1 MDTIELSDFDIKPSN
16 STFGVELLM
25 NDKTKQSSGSKKDID
40 VMSDINMDDIN
51 LMEQELNDLSFTN
64 TMNVNKESEG
74 IDMNTFF
81 EGDIKNTVSFDD
93 LDTSDF
99 EKPSLGKMSAKHNSA
114 TTSTWDGFQK
124 FDDIPLHNVDK
135 AFQSQPT
142 MTKEE
147 LQKEKVAYL
156 RKLETLERKGVE
168 LSKKY
173 DMESSLNEM
182 IGEYE
187 TIMEEKSKSNSIKF
201 QGNMLM
207 AIINGLEFLNNKLDP
222 FDLKLDGWG
231 EQIGDNMNDYDDIFG
246 ELYEKYKT
254 KASMAPELKLLFQ
267 LAGSGIMIH
276 MSNTLFRS
284 AMPSMDDIMRQ
295 NPDLMKHFQSAA
307 VNSMAPKNPGFSGFV
322 NGLMGSQPNT
332 QPAPIPPPMKTQH
345 MDNTLYQS
353 RGGNNTSGNGNKIF
367 SEQTNQQPFVKTPI
381 QRPEMRGPSDISSIL
396 SNLKTKTIQ
405 VTRPP
410 NDNIPIKP
418 NTTYDFPAPNT
429 PKQNVVDLAGGNFQ
443 RSPRVSSGRA
453 YSPTNTND
461 NSVIS
466 VLDLKDLQSGDFS
479 APKRGRKK
487 KSDKSLNTVNLQI

>member
-16 STFGVELLM
+16 STYGVELLM
-25 NDKTKQSSGSKKDID
+25 NDKSKTNTGGKKSNNDI
-40 VMSDINMDDIN
+40 MSDINLDDIN
-51 LMEQELNDLSFTN
+51 ILEKELNDLSFTD
-64 TMNVNKESEG
+64 TLNVNQSSNENIG
-74 IDMNTFF
+74 IHTMF
-81 EGDIKNTVSFDD
+81 EGDIKNTVSFDNLDDDID
-93 LDTSDF
+93 LDR
-99 EKPSLGKMSAKHNSA
+99 PSLGKMSSKHNSA
-114 TTSTWDGFQK
+114 TTSTWDGYQK

-135 AFQSQPT
+135 SFQSQPS
-142 MTKEE
+142 MSKEE
-147 LQKEKVAYL
+147 LQKEKFSYL
-156 RKLETLERKGVE
+156 RKLETLEKKGVE

-187 TIMEEKSKSNSIKF
+187 TIMEEKNKSNSVKF

-207 AIINGLEFLNNKLDP
+207 AVINGIEFLNNKIDP

-246 ELYEKYKT
+246 ELYEKYKS

-295 NPDLMKHFQSAA
+295 NPDLMRHFQSAA

-322 NGLMGSQPNT
+322 NGLMGQNNT
-332 QPAPIPPPMKTQH
+332 PAPIPPSMKTQT

-353 RGGNNTSGNGNKIF
+353 RGGNNTLGNGNKIF
-367 SEQTNQQPFVKTPI
+367 SEQSNQQSQPQPFTKS
-381 QRPEMRGPSDISSIL
+381 QRPEMKGPSDISSIL

-405 VTRPP
+405 VTRQSNDIP
-410 NDNIPIKP
+410 NNSQDNSYRPSSR
-418 NTTYDFPAPNT
+418 A
-429 PKQNVVDLAGGNFQ
+429 
-443 RSPRVSSGRA
+443 SSGRA

-466 VLDLKDLQSGDFS
+466 ISDLKDLQNGNFT

-487 KSDKSLNTVNLQI
+487 KSDKSLNTVNLNI

>member
-1 MDTIELSDFDIKPSN
+1 M
-16 STFGVELLM
+16 
-25 NDKTKQSSGSKKDID
+25 SKED
-40 VMSDINMDDIN
+40 
-51 LMEQELNDLSFTN
+51 
-64 TMNVNKESEG
+64 
-74 IDMNTFF
+74 
-81 EGDIKNTVSFDD
+81 
-93 LDTSDF
+93 
-99 EKPSLGKMSAKHNSA
+99 
-114 TTSTWDGFQK
+114 
-124 FDDIPLHNVDK
+124 
-135 AFQSQPT
+135 
-142 MTKEE
+142 
-147 LQKEKVAYL
+147 LQKEKFSYL
-156 RKLETLERKGVE
+156 RKLETLERKGIE

-187 TIMEEKSKSNSIKF
+187 TIMEEKNKANSVKF

-207 AIINGLEFLNNKLDP
+207 AVINGLEFLNNKIDP

-231 EQIGDNMNDYDDIFG
+231 EQINDNMNDYDDIFG

-254 KASMAPELKLLFQ
+254 KAIMAPELKLLFQ

-295 NPDLMKHFQSAA
+295 NPDLMRHFQSAA

-322 NGLMGSQPNT
+322 NGIMGQGNNP
-332 QPAPIPPPMKTQH
+332 PPPIPPPMKTQT

-367 SEQTNQQPFVKTPI
+367 SEQTNQQSQSFTKS
-381 QRPEMRGPSDISSIL
+381 QRPEMKGPSDISSIL
-396 SNLKTKTIQ
+396 SNLKTKTIN
-405 VTRPP
+405 VTRQSNDMPP
-410 NDNIPIKP
+410 PPTNNYSNLP
-418 NTTYDFPAPNT
+418 
-429 PKQNVVDLAGGNFQ
+429 GNNSQ
-443 RSPRVSSGRA
+443 RPSSRASTGRA

-466 VLDLKDLQSGDFS
+466 ISDLKDLQNGDFS

-487 KSDKSLNTVNLQI
+487 KSDKSLNTVNINI

>member
-16 STFGVELLM
+16 STYGVELLM
-25 NDKTKQSSGSKKDID
+25 NDKSKTNSGGKRDND
-40 VMSDINMDDIN
+40 NMSDINLDDIN
-51 LMEQELNDLSFTN
+51 ILEKELNDLSFTD
-64 TMNVNKESEG
+64 TLNVNQSSNENVG
-74 IDMNTFF
+74 IHTMF
-81 EGDIKNTVSFDD
+81 EGDIKNNVSFDN
-93 LDTSDF
+93 LDDDV
-99 EKPSLGKMSAKHNSA
+99 ELDKPSLGKMSSKHNSA
-114 TTSTWDGFQK
+114 TTSTWDGYQK

-135 AFQSQPT
+135 SFQSQPS

-147 LQKEKVAYL
+147 LQKEKFSYL

-187 TIMEEKSKSNSIKF
+187 TIMEEKNKSNSVKF

-207 AIINGLEFLNNKLDP
+207 AVINGIEFLNNKIDP

-231 EQIGDNMNDYDDIFG
+231 EQISDNMNDYDDIFG
-246 ELYEKYKT
+246 ELYEKYKS

-284 AMPSMDDIMRQ
+284 AMPSMDDIMKQ
-295 NPDLMKHFQSAA
+295 NPDLMRHFQSAA

-322 NGLMGSQPNT
+322 NGLMGQNNAPPSM
-332 QPAPIPPPMKTQH
+332 PAPIKTQTT
-345 MDNTLYQS
+345 DNTLYQS

-367 SEQTNQQPFVKTPI
+367 SGQNEQTQTFTKS
-381 QRPEMRGPSDISSIL
+381 QRPEMKGPSDISSIL

-405 VTRPP
+405 VSRPTNDVP
-410 NDNIPIKP
+410 NNS
-418 NTTYDFPAPNT
+418 
-429 PKQNVVDLAGGNFQ
+429 QNYQSFLQQPSSRA
-443 RSPRVSSGRA
+443 SSGRA

-466 VLDLKDLQSGDFS
+466 ITDLKDLQNGNFS
-479 APKRGRKK
+479 APKRGRKR
-487 KSDKSLNTVNLQI
+487 KSDKSLNTVNLNI

>member
-1 MDTIELSDFDIKPSN
+1 MKYNKMDTIEISDFDIKPAS

-25 NDKTKQSSGSKKDID
+25 NDRTRTSAGNSKKDLD
-40 VMSDINMDDIN
+40 TMSDIQIDDLNI
-51 LMEQELNDLSFTN
+51 LEKELNDLSF
-64 TMNVNKESEG
+64 S
-74 IDMNTFF
+74 DMNDVNSKKDPINIQTFF
-81 EGDIKNTVSFDD
+81 ESDVKNTVSFDNFD
-93 LDTSDF
+93 ENDDT
-99 EKPSLGKMSAKHNSA
+99 PALGKMASMNSHA
-114 TTSTWDGFQK
+114 TTSTWDGYQK
-124 FDDIPLHNVDK
+124 YDDIPLHDVDK
-135 AFQSQPT
+135 TFQGQPA
-142 MTKEE
+142 MSKEE
-147 LQKEKVAYL
+147 LQKEKFSYL

-173 DMESSLNEM
+173 NMDSSLNEM

-187 TIMEEKSKSNSIKF
+187 TIVEEKNKQNSIKF

-207 AIINGLEFLNNKLDP
+207 AVINGLEFLNNKLDP
-222 FDLKLDGWG
+222 FDIKLDGWG
-231 EQIGDNMNDYDDIFG
+231 DQINDNMTDYDDIFG

-295 NPDLMKHFQSAA
+295 NPDLMRHFQSAA

-322 NGLMGSQPNT
+322 NGLMGDNNPKSSVP
-332 QPAPIPPPMKTQH
+332 PPPMRTQT

-353 RGGNNTSGNGNKIF
+353 RGGNNTSGNVNKIF
-367 SEQTNQQPFVKTPI
+367 TEQQQYDAPPQTPSYVKTP
-381 QRPEMRGPSDISSIL
+381 RPEMKGPSDISSIL

-405 VTRPP
+405 VSRTDIHKPP
-410 NDNIPIKP
+410 NNAK
-418 NTTYDFPAPNT
+418 
-429 PKQNVVDLAGGNFQ
+429 
-443 RSPRVSSGRA
+443 SSSNHRA

-466 VLDLKDLQSGDFS
+466 MSDLNDLQNGGLSL
-479 APKRGRKK
+479 PKRGRKR
-487 KSDKSLNTVNLQI
+487 KSDKALNSVNINL

>member
-16 STFGVELLM
+16 STYGVELLM
-25 NDKTKQSSGSKKDID
+25 NDKSKTNSGGKKDND
-40 VMSDINMDDIN
+40 NMSDINLDDIN
-51 LMEQELNDLSFTN
+51 ILEKELNDLSFTD
-64 TMNVNKESEG
+64 TLNVNQSSNENVG
-74 IDMNTFF
+74 IHTMF
-81 EGDIKNTVSFDD
+81 EGEIKNNVSFDNLDDDVD
-93 LDTSDF
+93 LD
-99 EKPSLGKMSAKHNSA
+99 KPSLGKMSSKHNSA
-114 TTSTWDGFQK
+114 TTSTWDGYQK

-135 AFQSQPT
+135 SFQSQPS

-147 LQKEKVAYL
+147 LQKEKFSYL

-187 TIMEEKSKSNSIKF
+187 TIMEEKNKSNSVKF

-207 AIINGLEFLNNKLDP
+207 AVINGIEFLNNKIDP

-231 EQIGDNMNDYDDIFG
+231 EQISDNMNDYDDIFG
-246 ELYEKYKT
+246 ELYEKYKS

-284 AMPSMDDIMRQ
+284 AMPSMDDIMKQ
-295 NPDLMKHFQSAA
+295 NPDLMRHFQSAA

-322 NGLMGSQPNT
+322 NGLMGQNNAPPSM
-332 QPAPIPPPMKTQH
+332 PAPIKTQT

-367 SEQTNQQPFVKTPI
+367 SEQGDQQSQTFTKS
-381 QRPEMRGPSDISSIL
+381 QRPEMKGPSDISSIL

-405 VTRPP
+405 VTRSP
-410 NDNIPIKP
+410 NDVP
-418 NTTYDFPAPNT
+418 NNPQNYQSFTW
-429 PKQNVVDLAGGNFQ
+429 KQNQGPDVRLLYF
-443 RSPRVSSGRA
+443 
-453 YSPTNTND
+453 
-461 NSVIS
+461 
-466 VLDLKDLQSGDFS
+466 
-479 APKRGRKK
+479 
-487 KSDKSLNTVNLQI
+487 

>member
-1 MDTIELSDFDIKPSN
+1 MDTIELSDFDIKPSS
-16 STFGVELLM
+16 STYGVELLM
-25 NDKTKQSSGSKKDID
+25 NDKSKTNSGGSKKDSD
-40 VMSDINMDDIN
+40 AMSDINLDDIN
-51 LMEQELNDLSFTN
+51 ILEQELNDLSFTD
-64 TMNVNKESEG
+64 TMNVNQSSNENIGIHTMFES
-74 IDMNTFF
+74 DVKNNVTF
-81 EGDIKNTVSFDD
+81 DNLDD
-93 LDTSDF
+93 DTFLD
-99 EKPSLGKMSAKHNSA
+99 KPALGKMSSKHNSA

-135 AFQSQPT
+135 SFQSQPS
-142 MTKEE
+142 MSKEE
-147 LQKEKVAYL
+147 LQKEKFSYL

-182 IGEYE
+182 MGEYE
-187 TIMEEKSKSNSIKF
+187 TIMEEKNKANSVKF

-207 AIINGLEFLNNKLDP
+207 AVINGLEFLNNKIDP

-231 EQIGDNMNDYDDIFG
+231 EQISDNMNDYDDIFG

-295 NPDLMKHFQSAA
+295 NPDLMRHFQSAA

-322 NGLMGSQPNT
+322 NGLMGQGNNP
-332 QPAPIPPPMKTQH
+332 PPPIPPPMKTQT

-353 RGGNNTSGNGNKIF
+353 RGGNNTTGNGNKIF
-367 SEQTNQQPFVKTPI
+367 SEQTSQQQPFIKS
-381 QRPEMRGPSDISSIL
+381 QRPEMKGPSDISSIL
-396 SNLKTKTIQ
+396 SNLKTKTIH
-405 VTRPP
+405 VTRQT
-410 NDNIPIKP
+410 NDNPPQSTPFMDIPGS
-418 NTTYDFPAPNT
+418 NS
-429 PKQNVVDLAGGNFQ
+429 Q
-443 RSPRVSSGRA
+443 RPSSRASSGRA

-466 VLDLKDLQSGDFS
+466 ISDLKDLQNGDLS
-479 APKRGRKK
+479 APKRGRRK
-487 KSDKSLNTVNLQI
+487 KSDKSLNTVNINI

>member
-25 NDKTKQSSGSKKDID
+25 NDKSKPGGGKGKKDSD
-40 VMSDINMDDIN
+40 AMSDINLDDIN
-51 LMEQELNDLSFTN
+51 ILEQELNDLSFTD
-64 TMNVNKESEG
+64 TLNVNNQGNENIG
-74 IDMNTFF
+74 IHTMF
-81 EGDIKNTVSFDD
+81 EGDIKNTVSFDNLDDMD
-93 LDTSDF
+93 LD
-99 EKPSLGKMSAKHNSA
+99 KPSLGKMSSKHNSA
-114 TTSTWDGFQK
+114 TTSTWDGYQK

-135 AFQSQPT
+135 SFQSQPS

-147 LQKEKVAYL
+147 LQKEKFSYL

-187 TIMEEKSKSNSIKF
+187 TIMEEKNKSNSVKF

-207 AIINGLEFLNNKLDP
+207 AVINGLEFLNNKIDP

-231 EQIGDNMNDYDDIFG
+231 EQISDNMNDYDDIFG
-246 ELYEKYKT
+246 ELYEKYKS

-276 MSNTLFRS
+276 MSNTLFKS

-295 NPDLMKHFQSAA
+295 NPDLMRHFQSAA

-322 NGLMGSQPNT
+322 NGLMGQNTSSQPSI
-332 QPAPIPPPMKTQH
+332 PAPVKTQN
-345 MDNTLYQS
+345 MDNTLYQT

-367 SEQTNQQPFVKTPI
+367 SEQTSQQSQPFVKS
-381 QRPEMRGPSDISSIL
+381 QRPEMKGPSDISSIL

-405 VTRPP
+405 VTRQT
-410 NDNIPIKP
+410 NDVPANNQSNLPFNLHQKP
-418 NTTYDFPAPNT
+418 SSRA
-429 PKQNVVDLAGGNFQ
+429 
-443 RSPRVSSGRA
+443 SSGRA

-466 VLDLKDLQSGDFS
+466 ISDLKDLQNGDLS

-487 KSDKSLNTVNLQI
+487 KSDKSLNTVNINI

>member
-1 MDTIELSDFDIKPSN
+1 MDTIELSDFDIKPST
-16 STFGVELLM
+16 STYGVELLM
-25 NDKTKQSSGSKKDID
+25 NDKSKTGSGSKKTSGDN
-40 VMSDINMDDIN
+40 MSDINLDDIN
-51 LMEQELNDLSFTN
+51 ILEKELNDLSFTD
-64 TMNVNKESEG
+64 TLNVNQSGNEDIG
-74 IDMNTFF
+74 IHTMF
-81 EGDIKNTVSFDD
+81 EGDIKNTVSFDNLDDDID
-93 LDTSDF
+93 LD
-99 EKPSLGKMSAKHNSA
+99 KPSLGRMSSKHNSA
-114 TTSTWDGFQK
+114 TTSTWDGYQK

-135 AFQSQPT
+135 SFQSQPS

-147 LQKEKVAYL
+147 LQKEKFSYL
-156 RKLETLERKGVE
+156 RKLETLEKKGVE

-187 TIMEEKSKSNSIKF
+187 TIMEEKNKSNSVKF

-207 AIINGLEFLNNKLDP
+207 AIINGIEFLNNKIDP

-231 EQIGDNMNDYDDIFG
+231 EQISDNMNDYDDIFG
-246 ELYEKYKT
+246 ELYEKYKS

-295 NPDLMKHFQSAA
+295 NPELMKHFQSAA

-322 NGLMGSQPNT
+322 NGLMGQNNT
-332 QPAPIPPPMKTQH
+332 AAPIPPPSMKTQT

-367 SEQTNQQPFVKTPI
+367 SEQSNQQSFTKS
-381 QRPEMRGPSDISSIL
+381 QRPEMKGPSDISSIL

-405 VTRPP
+405 VSRQSNDVPNNLPGDNFHRPSSR
-410 NDNIPIKP
+410 
-418 NTTYDFPAPNT
+418 A
-429 PKQNVVDLAGGNFQ
+429 
-443 RSPRVSSGRA
+443 SSGRA

-466 VLDLKDLQSGDFS
+466 ISDLKDLQNGSFS
-479 APKRGRKK
+479 APKRGRRK
-487 KSDKSLNTVNLQI
+487 KSDKSLNTVNLNI

>member
-1 MDTIELSDFDIKPSN
+1 MDTIELSDFDIKPSS
-16 STFGVELLM
+16 STYGVELLM
-25 NDKTKQSSGSKKDID
+25 NDKSKTSSSNSKKDSD
-40 VMSDINMDDIN
+40 AMSDINLDDIN
-51 LMEQELNDLSFTN
+51 VLEQELNDLSFTD
-64 TMNVNKESEG
+64 TMNVNQASNENIGIHTMFES
-74 IDMNTFF
+74 DVRN
-81 EGDIKNTVSFDD
+81 NVSFDNLDDEMD
-93 LDTSDF
+93 LD
-99 EKPSLGKMSAKHNSA
+99 KPSLGKMSSKHNSA

-135 AFQSQPT
+135 SFQSQPS

-147 LQKEKVAYL
+147 LQKEKFSYL

-187 TIMEEKSKSNSIKF
+187 TIMEEKNKANSVKF

-207 AIINGLEFLNNKLDP
+207 AVINGLEFLNNKIDP

-231 EQIGDNMNDYDDIFG
+231 EQISDNMNDYDDIFG

-295 NPDLMKHFQSAA
+295 NPDLMRHFQSAA

-322 NGLMGSQPNT
+322 NGIMGQGNNP
-332 QPAPIPPPMKTQH
+332 PPPIPPPMKTQT

-353 RGGNNTSGNGNKIF
+353 RGGNNTSANGNKIF
-367 SEQTNQQPFVKTPI
+367 SEQNNQQSQSFTKS
-381 QRPEMRGPSDISSIL
+381 QRPEMKGPSDISSIL
-396 SNLKTKTIQ
+396 SNLKTKTIN
-405 VTRPP
+405 VTRQSNDIPLPP
-410 NDNIPIKP
+410 FNNPQKP
-418 NTTYDFPAPNT
+418 SSRA
-429 PKQNVVDLAGGNFQ
+429 
-443 RSPRVSSGRA
+443 SSGRA

-466 VLDLKDLQSGDFS
+466 ISDLKDLQNGDFS

-487 KSDKSLNTVNLQI
+487 KSDKSLNTVNINI

>member
-16 STFGVELLM
+16 STYGVELLM
-25 NDKTKQSSGSKKDID
+25 NDKSKTNSGGKKDND
-40 VMSDINMDDIN
+40 NMSDINLDDIN
-51 LMEQELNDLSFTN
+51 ILEKELNDLSFTD
-64 TMNVNKESEG
+64 TLNVNQSSNENVG
-74 IDMNTFF
+74 IHTMF
-81 EGDIKNTVSFDD
+81 EGEIKNNVSFDNLDDDVD
-93 LDTSDF
+93 LD
-99 EKPSLGKMSAKHNSA
+99 KPSLGKMSSKHNSA
-114 TTSTWDGFQK
+114 TTSTWDGYQK

-135 AFQSQPT
+135 SFQSQPS

-147 LQKEKVAYL
+147 LQKEKFSYL

-187 TIMEEKSKSNSIKF
+187 TIMEEKNKSNSVKF

-207 AIINGLEFLNNKLDP
+207 AVINGIEFLNNKIDP

-231 EQIGDNMNDYDDIFG
+231 EQISDNMNDYDDIFG
-246 ELYEKYKT
+246 ELYEKYKS

-284 AMPSMDDIMRQ
+284 AMPSMDDIMKQ
-295 NPDLMKHFQSAA
+295 NPDLMRHFQSAA

-322 NGLMGSQPNT
+322 NGLMGQNNAPPSM
-332 QPAPIPPPMKTQH
+332 PAPIKTQT

-367 SEQTNQQPFVKTPI
+367 SEQGDQQSQTFTKS
-381 QRPEMRGPSDISSIL
+381 QRPEMKGPSDISSIL

-405 VTRPP
+405 VTRSP
-410 NDNIPIKP
+410 NDVP
-418 NTTYDFPAPNT
+418 NNP
-429 PKQNVVDLAGGNFQ
+429 QNYQSFTSQ
-443 RSPRVSSGRA
+443 RPSSRASSGRA

-466 VLDLKDLQSGDFS
+466 ITDLKDLQNGNFS
-479 APKRGRKK
+479 APKRGRKR
-487 KSDKSLNTVNLQI
+487 KSDKSLNTVNINI

>member
-1 MDTIELSDFDIKPSN
+1 MDTIELSDFDIKPSS
-16 STFGVELLM
+16 STYGVELLM
-25 NDKTKQSSGSKKDID
+25 NDKSKTNSKGSKKDSD
-40 VMSDINMDDIN
+40 VMSDINLDDIN
-51 LMEQELNDLSFTN
+51 ILEQELNDLSFTD
-64 TMNVNKESEG
+64 TMNVNQSSSENIGVHTMFES
-74 IDMNTFF
+74 DV
-81 EGDIKNTVSFDD
+81 KNNVSFDN
-93 LDTSDF
+93 LDDDTFLD
-99 EKPSLGKMSAKHNSA
+99 KPALGKMSSKHNSA

-135 AFQSQPT
+135 SFQSQPS

-147 LQKEKVAYL
+147 LQKEKFSYL

-187 TIMEEKSKSNSIKF
+187 TIMEEKNKANSVKF

-207 AIINGLEFLNNKLDP
+207 AVINGLEFLNNKIDP

-231 EQIGDNMNDYDDIFG
+231 EQISDNMNDYDDIFG

-295 NPDLMKHFQSAA
+295 NPDLMRHFQSAA

-322 NGLMGSQPNT
+322 NGLMGQGNNP
-332 QPAPIPPPMKTQH
+332 PPPIPPPMKTQT

-353 RGGNNTSGNGNKIF
+353 RGGNNTTGNGNKIF
-367 SEQTNQQPFVKTPI
+367 SEQSNQQQPFTKS
-381 QRPEMRGPSDISSIL
+381 QRPEMKGPSDISSIL
-396 SNLKTKTIQ
+396 SNLKTKTIH
-405 VTRPP
+405 VTRQTDGNPP
-410 NDNIPIKP
+410 QS
-418 NTTYDFPAPNT
+418 T
-429 PKQNVVDLAGGNFQ
+429 PFVNLSSINSQ
-443 RSPRVSSGRA
+443 RPSSRASSGRV

-466 VLDLKDLQSGDFS
+466 ISDLKDLQNGDLS

-487 KSDKSLNTVNLQI
+487 KSDKSLNTVNINI

>member
-1 MDTIELSDFDIKPSN
+1 MDTIELSDFDIKPSS

-25 NDKTKQSSGSKKDID
+25 NDKSKSNTGSSKKDID
-40 VMSDINMDDIN
+40 AMSDINLDDIN
-51 LMEQELNDLSFTN
+51 VLEQELNDLSFTD
-64 TMNVNKESEG
+64 TMNVNQSNNQNIGIHTMFES
-74 IDMNTFF
+74 
-81 EGDIKNTVSFDD
+81 DIKNTVSFDN
-93 LDTSDF
+93 LDDDTEFD
-99 EKPSLGKMSAKHNSA
+99 KPSLGKMSSAHNSA

-135 AFQSQPT
+135 SFQSQPT
-142 MTKEE
+142 MSKEE
-147 LQKEKVAYL
+147 LQKEKFSYL
-156 RKLETLERKGVE
+156 RKLESLEKRGVE

-187 TIMEEKSKSNSIKF
+187 TIMEEKNKSNSVKF

-207 AIINGLEFLNNKLDP
+207 AFINGLEFLNNKIDP

-231 EQIGDNMNDYDDIFG
+231 EQISDNMSDYDDIFG

-295 NPDLMKHFQSAA
+295 NPDLMRHFQSAA

-322 NGLMGSQPNT
+322 NGLMGQSNNSP
-332 QPAPIPPPMKTQH
+332 PPIPPPMKTQS

-367 SEQTNQQPFVKTPI
+367 SEQNNQQQPFTKS
-381 QRPEMRGPSDISSIL
+381 QRPEMKGPSDISSIL

-405 VTRPP
+405 VTRQP
-410 NDNIPIKP
+410 NETSSQSTN
-418 NTTYDFPAPNT
+418 NYSNSSFGLQGNNT
-429 PKQNVVDLAGGNFQ
+429 PRPPSRA
-443 RSPRVSSGRA
+443 SSGRA

-466 VLDLKDLQSGDFS
+466 ISDLKDLQNGELS
-479 APKRGRKK
+479 APKRGRRK
-487 KSDKSLNTVNLQI
+487 KSDKSLNTVNINI

>member
-1 MDTIELSDFDIKPSN
+1 MDTIELSDFDIKPSS
-16 STFGVELLM
+16 STYGVELLM
-25 NDKTKQSSGSKKDID
+25 NDKSKTSSSNSKKDSD
-40 VMSDINMDDIN
+40 AMSDINLDDIN
-51 LMEQELNDLSFTN
+51 ILEQELNDLSFTD
-64 TMNVNKESEG
+64 TMNVNQSGNENIGIHTMFES
-74 IDMNTFF
+74 DV
-81 EGDIKNTVSFDD
+81 KNNVSFDNLDDDMD
-93 LDTSDF
+93 LD
-99 EKPSLGKMSAKHNSA
+99 KPALGKMSSKHNSA

-135 AFQSQPT
+135 SFQSQPS

-147 LQKEKVAYL
+147 LQKEKFSYL

-182 IGEYE
+182 MGEYE
-187 TIMEEKSKSNSIKF
+187 TIMEEKNKANSVKF

-207 AIINGLEFLNNKLDP
+207 AVINGLEFLNNKIDP

-231 EQIGDNMNDYDDIFG
+231 EQISDNMNDYDDIFG

-295 NPDLMKHFQSAA
+295 NPDLMRHFQSAA

-322 NGLMGSQPNT
+322 NGIMGQGNNP
-332 QPAPIPPPMKTQH
+332 PPIPPPMKTQT

-367 SEQTNQQPFVKTPI
+367 SEQNNQQSQSFTKS
-381 QRPEMRGPSDISSIL
+381 QRPEMKGPSDISSIL
-396 SNLKTKTIQ
+396 SNLKTKTIN
-405 VTRPP
+405 VTRQSNDIPP
-410 NDNIPIKP
+410 PP
-418 NTTYDFPAPNT
+418 F
-429 PKQNVVDLAGGNFQ
+429 GNLPGNNSQ
-443 RSPRVSSGRA
+443 RPSSRASSGRA

-466 VLDLKDLQSGDFS
+466 ISDLKDLQNGDFS

-487 KSDKSLNTVNLQI
+487 KSDKSLNTVNINI

>member
-1 MDTIELSDFDIKPSN
+1 
-16 STFGVELLM
+16 M
-25 NDKTKQSSGSKKDID
+25 NDKSKPVFGGGKGKKDSD
-40 VMSDINMDDIN
+40 AMSDINLDDIN
-51 LMEQELNDLSFTN
+51 VLEQELNDLSFTD
-64 TMNVNKESEG
+64 TLNVNNQGSENIG
-74 IDMNTFF
+74 IHTMF
-81 EGDIKNTVSFDD
+81 EGDIKNNVSFDNLDNIDDVD
-93 LDTSDF
+93 LD
-99 EKPSLGKMSAKHNSA
+99 KPSLGKMSAKHNSA
-114 TTSTWDGFQK
+114 TTSTWDGYQK

-135 AFQSQPT
+135 SFQSQPS

-147 LQKEKVAYL
+147 LQKEKFSYL

-187 TIMEEKSKSNSIKF
+187 TIMEEKNKSNSVKF

-207 AIINGLEFLNNKLDP
+207 AVINGLEFLNNKIDP

-231 EQIGDNMNDYDDIFG
+231 EQISDNMSDYDDIFG
-246 ELYEKYKT
+246 ELYEKYKS

-322 NGLMGSQPNT
+322 NGLMGQNNPPPI
-332 QPAPIPPPMKTQH
+332 PAPIKTQT
-345 MDNTLYQS
+345 MDNTLYQT
-353 RGGNNTSGNGNKIF
+353 RGGNNTTGNGNKIF
-367 SEQTNQQPFVKTPI
+367 SEQPNQQSQPFTKS
-381 QRPEMRGPSDISSIL
+381 QRPEMKGPSDISSIL

-405 VTRPP
+405 VTRQTNDAPINNQNQQPFNLPP
-410 NDNIPIKP
+410 
-418 NTTYDFPAPNT
+418 
-429 PKQNVVDLAGGNFQ
+429 Q
-443 RSPRVSSGRA
+443 RPSSRASSGRA

-466 VLDLKDLQSGDFS
+466 ISDLKDLQNGDFS
-479 APKRGRKK
+479 APKRGRKR
-487 KSDKSLNTVNLQI
+487 KSDKSMNTVNINI

>member
-25 NDKTKQSSGSKKDID
+25 NDKTKTTGGKKDID

-64 TMNVNKESEG
+64 TMNSSKPSEG

-81 EGDIKNTVSFDD
+81 EGDVKNTVSFDD
-93 LDTSDF
+93 LDTEDF

-135 AFQSQPT
+135 PFQSQPT
-142 MTKEE
+142 MSKEE
-147 LQKEKVAYL
+147 LQKEKFSYL
-156 RKLETLERKGVE
+156 RKLEALERKGVD

-207 AIINGLEFLNNKLDP
+207 AIINGMEFLNNKLDP

-295 NPDLMKHFQSAA
+295 NPDLMRHFQSAA

-322 NGLMGSQPNT
+322 NGLMGSQSTN
-332 QPAPIPPPMKTQH
+332 QPPPIPPPMKTQH

-367 SEQTNQQPFVKTPI
+367 SEQTNQPPFVKTPV

-410 NDNIPIKP
+410 IDIPSTNI
-418 NTTYDFPAPNT
+418 
-429 PKQNVVDLAGGNFQ
+429 QQSNVGDLSSTNFQ
-443 RSPRVSSGRA
+443 RPSSRVSSGRA

-466 VLDLKDLQSGDFS
+466 ILDLKDLQSGDFS

-487 KSDKSLNTVNLQI
+487 KSDKTLNTVNLNI

>member
-16 STFGVELLM
+16 STYGVELLM
-25 NDKTKQSSGSKKDID
+25 NDKSKTGSGGKKNNSDA
-40 VMSDINMDDIN
+40 MSDINLDDIN
-51 LMEQELNDLSFTN
+51 ILEKELNDLSFTD
-64 TMNVNKESEG
+64 TLNVNQTNNEDIG
-74 IDMNTFF
+74 IHTMF
-81 EGDIKNTVSFDD
+81 EGDIKNTVSFDNLDDDID
-93 LDTSDF
+93 LD
-99 EKPSLGKMSAKHNSA
+99 KPSLGKMSSKHNSA
-114 TTSTWDGFQK
+114 TTSTWDGYQK

-135 AFQSQPT
+135 SFQSQPS

-147 LQKEKVAYL
+147 LQKEKFSYL
-156 RKLETLERKGVE
+156 RKLETLEKKGVE

-187 TIMEEKSKSNSIKF
+187 TIMEEKNKSNSVKF

-207 AIINGLEFLNNKLDP
+207 AVINGIEFLNNKIDP

-231 EQIGDNMNDYDDIFG
+231 EQIGDNMSDYDDIFG
-246 ELYEKYKT
+246 ELYEKYKS

-322 NGLMGSQPNT
+322 NGLMGQNNA
-332 QPAPIPPPMKTQH
+332 PASIPPPSMKTQT

-367 SEQTNQQPFVKTPI
+367 SEQSQPFTKS
-381 QRPEMRGPSDISSIL
+381 QRPEMKGPSDISSIL

-405 VTRPP
+405 VTRQSNDIPNNTQNHQSFNLPGDNLQRPP
-410 NDNIPIKP
+410 SR
-418 NTTYDFPAPNT
+418 A
-429 PKQNVVDLAGGNFQ
+429 
-443 RSPRVSSGRA
+443 SSGRA

-466 VLDLKDLQSGDFS
+466 ISDLKDLQNGNFT
-479 APKRGRKK
+479 APKRGRRR
-487 KSDKSLNTVNLQI
+487 KSDKSLNTVNINI